1 MHAENFLVD
10 EGGNGEAIEDVA
22 KDAPESDRVP
32 AFALVVETVDSIDLC
47 TFVIASQKEEV
58 LGILDF
64 VAEKKANGLDGL
76 LSTVNVVT
84 KEKIVRFGWE
94 ASILEYSQ

>member
-10 EGGNGEAIEDVA
+10 EGGDGEAIEDVA

-64 VAEKKANGLDGL
+64 VAEKKAHGFDGL
-76 LSTVNVVT
+76 FSTVNVVT
-84 KEKIVRFGWE
+84 KEEVVRFGWE

>member
-10 EGGNGEAIEDVA
+10 EGGDGEAIEDVA

-32 AFALVVETVDSIDLC
+32 AFALVVETVNSIDLC

-64 VAEKKANGLDGL
+64 VAEKKANGLNGL
-76 LSTVNVVT
+76 LSAVNVVT

>member
-10 EGGNGEAIEDVA
+10 EGGDGEAIEDVA

-32 AFALVVETVDSIDLC
+32 AFAFVVETVDSIDLC

-58 LGILDF
+58 LGILNF
-64 VAEKKANGLDGL
+64 VAEKKANCLD
-76 LSTVNVVT
+76 
-84 KEKIVRFGWE
+84 
-94 ASILEYSQ
+94 

>member
-22 KDAPESDRVP
+22 KDAPESDRVS
-32 AFALVVETVDSIDLC
+32 AFALVVETVDAIDLSAL
-47 TFVIASQKEEV
+47 VIASQKEEV

-64 VAEKKANGLDGL
+64 VAEKKAYGL
-76 LSTVNVVT
+76 N
-84 KEKIVRFGWE
+84 
-94 ASILEYSQ
+94 